1 MQARRGDAA
10 RRDAARRDVGRRDAA
25 RRDAGRGFLL
35 ASAAGALH
43 TANAAY
49 PLAYRGRP
57 AIAAWAAGL
66 TPSELPLS
74 HAAAHALGAAVA
86 LRRGAARTRAGRAG
100 LALSA
105 TSAAAL
111 VALHVQARG
120 TGAIVEAALVE
131 ALGAD
136 YLERIAHPAWPERG
150 APLRRQPG
158 GVRMLRVRRR
168 YAHDADLPYGEFGR
182 ANYLDIWR
190 RTDLPLD
197 ARAPVLVQVHGGA
210 WLYGNKRGQAYPL
223 MSHLAERGWVCVS
236 LNYRLSPRSTWPDQ
250 ILDVKRAMAWVK
262 MRIAGHGGDP
272 GFVAIT
278 GGSAG
283 GHLSAL
289 HALTA
294 RDRLWQPGFEE
305 VDTSVVAAAP
315 FYGVYD
321 WTNRDGTGGRGLVAL
336 LEERVVKAPIAAA
349 FDVFDA
355 ASPMS
360 HVRADVPPFFVLHG
374 THDTL
379 VPVAQARAFV
389 SLLREA
395 STAPVGYAEF
405 PGAQHAFDIF
415 GSLRADASARAVERF
430 LGVVYGDHLREQ
442 ARVAD
447 LGAGGKPILRG

>member
-1 MQARRGDAA
+1 M
-10 RRDAARRDVGRRDAA
+10 
-25 RRDAGRGFLL
+25 
-35 ASAAGALH
+35 
-43 TANAAY
+43 
-49 PLAYRGRP
+49 
-57 AIAAWAAGL
+57 
-66 TPSELPLS
+66 
-74 HAAAHALGAAVA
+74 
-86 LRRGAARTRAGRAG
+86 
-100 LALSA
+100 
-105 TSAAAL
+105 
-111 VALHVQARG
+111 
-120 TGAIVEAALVE
+120 
-131 ALGAD
+131 
-136 YLERIAHPAWPERG
+136 
-150 APLRRQPG
+150 
-158 GVRMLRVRRR
+158 
-168 YAHDADLPYGEFGR
+168 
-182 ANYLDIWR
+182 
-190 RTDLPLD
+190 
-197 ARAPVLVQVHGGA
+197 HGGA

-262 MRIAGHGGDP
+262 THIAEHGGDP

-294 RDRLWQPGFEE
+294 RDRLWQPGFED

-336 LEERVVKAPIAAA
+336 LERRVVKAPIAAT

-360 HVRADVPPFFVLHG
+360 HVGADAPPFFVLHG

-389 SLLREA
+389 SLLREVVHGA
-395 STAPVGYAEF
+395 RRLCGV
-405 PGAQHAFDIF
+405 PGRAAR
-415 GSLRADASARAVERF
+415 LRHLRLVARRRVRSRGRAVPRRGVRRSPARAGLRVLMTRP
-430 LGVVYGDHLREQ
+430 DHL
-442 ARVAD
+442 
-447 LGAGGKPILRG
+447 GWAGLCRGVPAPP